1 MSIWDLLRAKD
12 ANGLGTL
19 LASGNVDVNQSG
31 AGEQTPLHL
40 ASELDAK
47 DCVMALLGAGAA
59 TEAEDGQLRTPLSL
73 ACESKSFES
82 AQMLITGGASLAA
95 RDKNDMTPLHWVAQY
110 GQAAGALALLRLA
123 VAKGADIDAANY
135 QMQSPLYLAIQRGN
149 TQCALALVDAGASL
163 AVEDET
169 AGTMLHLTCQ
179 YAGSLGDAADSLV
192 LLQRLLKPSGGKKV
206 DVNSRDREKRTP
218 LHWAAGKNAL
228 PCVTAL
234 LEAGADVNA
243 ADWAEHTPLQWA
255 ASTDA
260 VESVEALL
268 AAGAKV
274 DALDRDKRTPLHWAA
289 DRAAER
295 SLKFLLEQTKAVVDA
310 TDYGGFTALHYAARR
325 GASGASIKLLLAKG
339 ANPNLA
345 ALSGETPADLA
356 VDLEG
361 KKALAPPAGSPA
373 MKRKRSMSGG
383 NINLE
388 STLPTLVDA
397 FYATV
402 KKADLT
408 AVRTLCVD
416 ALVDKVV
423 KQANGVLSGTGVDV
437 GTMHVSAR
445 TLSVHVDLT
454 LKGKAA
460 VHKLVFDDEGL
471 IVASDVF
478 VVQG

>member
-268 AAGAKV
+268 AAGARSTRST
-274 DALDRDKRTPLHWAA
+274 ATSARPCTGRPTARRSDRSSFYSSRQRPSSTRPIMAA
-289 DRAAER
+289 SPRCTMPRA
-295 SLKFLLEQTKAVVDA
+295 
-310 TDYGGFTALHYAARR
+310 AARR
-325 GASGASIKLLLAKG
+325 ARRSSSSSQRAPTRTSPRCRVRRRPTWRLISRGRRRWRRRR
-339 ANPNLA
+339 A
-345 ALSGETPADLA
+345 A
-356 VDLEG
+356 
-361 KKALAPPAGSPA
+361 
-373 MKRKRSMSGG
+373 RR
-383 NINLE
+383 
-388 STLPTLVDA
+388 
-397 FYATV
+397 
-402 KKADLT
+402 
-408 AVRTLCVD
+408 
-416 ALVDKVV
+416 
-423 KQANGVLSGTGVDV
+423 
-437 GTMHVSAR
+437 
-445 TLSVHVDLT
+445 
-454 LKGKAA
+454 
-460 VHKLVFDDEGL
+460 
-471 IVASDVF
+471 
-478 VVQG
+478 